1 MKLQQL
7 RYVAEIARC
16 GLNVSDAA
24 EALFTSQP
32 GVSKQIKLLEEE
44 LGVEI
49 FQRSGKRF
57 SAITE
62 AGQSVLAI
70 CRRMLQEAD
79 NLKRVGN
86 EFSAGDSGS
95 LVIAATHTQARYA
108 LPMVVRDFVAQH
120 PKVKLTMH
128 QGNPGQIA
136 EWVKSGEA
144 DIGIATEALDQH
156 AQLLSLPVRQWS
168 HCVIVPEGHP
178 LTRLASLSLPE
189 LARWPLITYD
199 SAFSGRSRIN
209 RAFERHNLAVNVVL
223 TALDADVIKT
233 YVSLGLGLGIIADM
247 AFDAQRDAG
256 LVALPAGHLFERNT
270 TRLALRRGAYLRQC
284 DYDFVT
290 LFAPHLSRAA
300 IEVAQRSNE
309 GESTESYQL

>member
-178 LTRLASLSLPE
+178 LTHLASLTLPE

>member
-7 RYVAEIARC
+7 RYAVEVARC

-44 LGVEI
+44 LGIEI

-62 AGQSVLAI
+62 PGQAVLTI
-70 CRRMLQEAD
+70 CRRMLQEAE
-79 NLKRVGN
+79 NLKRLSN
-86 EFSAGDSGS
+86 DFAAGEGAS
-95 LVIAATHTQARYA
+95 LIVATTHTQARYA
-108 LPMVVRDFVAQH
+108 LPTVVRDFVAQH

-156 AQLLSLPVRQWS
+156 AQLLSLPIRQWS
-168 HCVIVPEGHP
+168 HCIIAPEGHP
-178 LTRLASLSLPE
+178 LTRMATVTLSE

-247 AFDAQRDAG
+247 AFDPLRDTG
-256 LVALPAGHLFERNT
+256 LVAVPAGHLFERNT
-270 TRLALRRGAYLRQC
+270 TRLALRKGAYLRQC
-284 DYDFVT
+284 DYDFIT
-290 LFAPHLSRAA
+290 LFAPHLSKQA
-300 IEVAQRSNE
+300 IVMAQ
-309 GESTESYQL
+309 ESSTGTDTDSYEL

>member
-7 RYVAEIARC
+7 RYVVEIARA

-44 LGVEI
+44 LGIEI
-49 FQRSGKRF
+49 FQRGGKRF
-57 SAITE
+57 TAITE
-62 AGQSVLAI
+62 AGKAVLVI
-70 CRRMLQEAD
+70 CQRMLQEAD
-79 NLKRVGN
+79 NLKRLGN
-86 EFSAGDSGS
+86 EFAMGEGGS
-95 LVIAATHTQARYA
+95 LVVATTHTQARYA
-108 LPMVVRDFVAQH
+108 LPPVVRDFVSQH
-120 PKVKLTMH
+120 PKVKLIMH

-156 AQLLSLPVRQWS
+156 SQLFSLPICQWS
-168 HCVIVPEGHP
+168 HCIIVPEGHA
-178 LTRLASLSLPE
+178 LTRMTSITLAE

-199 SAFSGRSRIN
+199 SAFSGGSRIN
-209 RAFERHNLAVNVVL
+209 RAFERQHLAVNVVL

-233 YVSLGLGLGIIADM
+233 YVNLGLGLGIIADM
-247 AFDAQRDAG
+247 AFDPLRDAG

-270 TRLALRRGAYLRQC
+270 TRLALRRGAYLRPC
-284 DYDFVT
+284 DYDFIT
-290 LFAPHLSRAA
+290 LFAPHLSKQA
-300 IEVAQRSNE
+300 ITMAQVPSEFPDVGN
-309 GESTESYQL
+309 YQL